1 MQRRPPRSTRTD
13 TRFPYTTLFRSLP
26 PDAPRATAEDQIGF
40 AADNLHYDSD
50 SALVVAEGHVEMNR
64 DAISMRADK
73 VSWNR
78 RSGQLVAEC
87 AVAIRLPEAIGR
99 ASYRYRVCQ
108 EGACSLVARQSKEKH
123 KTS

>member
-50 SALVVAEGHVEMNR
+50 SEMVVAEGHVEMNR

-78 RSGQLVAEC
+78 RSGQVVAEGD
-87 AVAIRLPEAIGR
+87 VAIRHPQEIGSASCR
-99 ASYRYRVCQ
+99 ARVCQ
-108 EGACSLVARQSKEKH
+108 YV
-123 KTS
+123 